1 MREELACK
9 LQLSEAR
16 VQVGAVLCVV
26 YCVVCCVCC
35 AGPGGCRV
43 PRVSANCDNSPYSGL
58 VPEQAGKV
66 EEEGTAQESSA
77 LLRSV
82 T

>member
-16 VQVGAVLCVV
+16 VQVGAG
-26 YCVVCCVCC
+26 CCVS
-35 AGPGGCRV
+35 
-43 PRVSANCDNSPYSGL
+43 RVSKLCQLSSPGL

-82 T
+82 A

>member
-1 MREELACK
+1 MEELERAFERAPYPDVFMREELACK

-16 VQVGAVLCVV
+16 VQVGA
-26 YCVVCCVCC
+26 
-35 AGPGGCRV
+35 GC
-43 PRVSANCDNSPYSGL
+43 RVSANCDNSPYSGL

-77 LLRSV
+77 LLRRIA
-82 T
+82 

>member
-16 VQVGAVLCVV
+16 VQVGA
-26 YCVVCCVCC
+26 
-35 AGPGGCRV
+35 GC
-43 PRVSANCDNSPYSGL
+43 RVSANCDNSPYYSGL

-77 LLRSV
+77 LLRRIA
-82 T
+82 

>member
-16 VQVGAVLCVV
+16 VQVGAVLCIVL
-26 YCVVCCVCC
+26 CVVCVARVQVG
-35 AGPGGCRV
+35 AGC
-43 PRVSANCDNSPYSGL
+43 RVSANCANSPYSGL

-77 LLRSV
+77 LLRSLA
-82 T
+82 